1 MSLSSIADLTN
12 HIPGTDPTILKSG
25 EVNLVKTGATN
36 EASLAQALS
45 RPLQSD
51 LRPHGT
57 GINISQ
63 TV

>member
-1 MSLSSIADLTN
+1 LT
-12 HIPGTDPTILKSG
+12 
-25 EVNLVKTGATN
+25 NLVKTGETN
-36 EASLAQALS
+36 EASLANQLAQ
-45 RPLQSD
+45 PIHSD